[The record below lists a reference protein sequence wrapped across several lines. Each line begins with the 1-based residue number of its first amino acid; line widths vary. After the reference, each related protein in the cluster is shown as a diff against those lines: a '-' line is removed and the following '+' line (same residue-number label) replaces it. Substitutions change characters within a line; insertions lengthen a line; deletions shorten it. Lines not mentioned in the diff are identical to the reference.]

1 MYKRSVT
8 APAVR
13 MSIVFLGVLCFIIA
27 IIMICA
33 SRASLST
40 GSNLDI
46 DLDIYVMTVSGLLM
60 FGIAIHQSRHAII
73 VDENGVRANI
83 GRNKGNIPWDNVG
96 EIGIISTIGGERTF
110 YIVSK
115 NASPYIGSAALA
127 FSKPS
132 DDLIKVG
139 YNKELLEAIEKHY
152 SGPIWG
158 KKKPKAD
165 TKK

>member
-13 MSIVFLGVLCFIIA
+13 GQLCFVGA
-27 IIMICA
+27 IFLVTA
-33 SRASLST
+33 L
-40 GSNLDI
+40 L
-46 DLDIYVMTVSGLLM
+46 IYLRTVPGARSILGLLPL
-60 FGIAIHQSRHAII
+60 IACGLFLIGVAFWQSRHAVI

-96 EIGIISTIGGERTF
+96 EIGIISTAGGKRTF

-115 NASPYIGSAALA
+115 SASPYIGSAALA

-158 KKKPKAD
+158 KKEPKVD
-165 TKK
+165 TKE